1 MTAAS
6 RESHWLDGLAHRVGL
21 DTDAA
26 HVADTIVSTVR
37 DIETVL
43 RPVIGPIGFD
53 ALYSRCVYLAG
64 LDHPW
69 LTDAR
74 EPLQTPVDLGALL
87 PVLARQTSADA
98 AAGGVALLQTFNG
111 LLATLIGRALSE
123 HLLGHVGQSPHPL
136 RAAEA
141 QVPVQEP

>member
-1 MTAAS
+1 MTTAD
-6 RESHWLDGLAHRVGL
+6 RQSHWLDGLARRVGL

-43 RPVIGPIGFD
+43 RPVIGPTGFD

-98 AAGGVALLQTFNG
+98 AAGGVALLQTFND
-111 LLATLIGRALSE
+111 LLATLIGRALSL
-123 HLLGHVGQSPHPL
+123 HLLGSVGQSPL
-136 RAAEA
+136 TLCGAAA
-141 QVPVQEP
+141 QDTLQ